1 MKRLLLGLLGVF
13 CSGAVVANGGVDAVR
28 KQVQASMLVTGSIV
42 VAQDG
47 SVNSYTLDQQDKLP
61 PLVLEVINKT
71 VPHWRFGIDVN
82 DFQEYMRASQARL
95 LKAKMNLRVVAV
107 PVDNQNY
114 SVSISEASF
123 GEGVSDGK
131 ASSDTITEKSMVA
144 PRYPSRSLQDRVG
157 GTVYVEV
164 RIGRDGKVEDQVA
177 SQVNLH
183 VLATESEMA
192 IFRKDLAKAAMDAA
206 RRWTFNPPTSGN
218 KASWQHWY
226 AMVPVNFC
234 PNIHCDDEAYGKWSG
249 YIPGPNVPIPWNDDT
264 RATSGNSDAIPAGV
278 AFQSDQRLKLLT
290 PLNKS

>member
-13 CSGAVVANGGVDAVR
+13 CSGAVIANGGVDAVR

-71 VPHWRFGIDVN
+71 VPHWRFGIDVS

-123 GEGVSDGK
+123 GEDASARK
-131 ASSDTITEKSMVA
+131 SSSDTLSEKDIVQ
-144 PRYPSRSLQDRVG
+144 PRYPSRSSQDGVG
-157 GTVYVEV
+157 GTVYVYV

-177 SQVNLH
+177 RQVNLH
-183 VLATESEMA
+183 VVAPETEMA
-192 IFRKDLAKAAMDAA
+192 VFRKDLAKAAVDAV
-206 RRWTFNPPTSGN
+206 RRWTFNPPTSG
-218 KASWQHWY
+218 KEASWQHWY
-226 AMVPVNFC
+226 AMVPVEFC
-234 PNIHCDDEAYGKWSG
+234 QSARCDEEAYGKWAG
-249 YIPGPNVPIPWNDDT
+249 YIPGPNVPIPWHDDPEVT
-264 RATSGNSDAIPAGV
+264 PQDSDAMPSGV
-278 AFQSDQRLKLLT
+278 AFQPDQRLKLLT
-290 PLNKS
+290 SLGKS